1 MFNGERVIEREREG
15 EKLTNLPQSC
25 SSRRWG
31 GGEWCGFVEP
41 MNRIIPIRQPHTTT
55 KPSNKKETSQKFN
68 NSSNFQIAN
77 RLCRRTDDTWCMMC
91 SNHPQNH
98 LYKYFDIN
106 VFQTHTHSKTSA
118 ANGSWP
124 QLQQTNEECV
134 SKREILDYPITRTYV
149 QTYIHMYIC
158 INDLHAK

>member
-1 MFNGERVIEREREG
+1 
-15 EKLTNLPQSC
+15 
-25 SSRRWG
+25 
-31 GGEWCGFVEP
+31 

-106 VFQTHTHSKTSA
+106 VFQTHTLENIRCKWKLASIKA
-118 ANGSWP
+118 DKRRMR
-124 QLQQTNEECV
+124 QQKGNPRLPYHTYICTN
-134 SKREILDYPITRTYV
+134 IHTYV
-149 QTYIHMYIC
+149 Y
-158 INDLHAK
+158 LHKRLACKVTVLSPRVSPNSLEQLTQVTSSCE